1 LSPPL
6 FIVSRIGSAFS
17 FRKHLCCGPVCGSP
31 SVPSMQL
38 NEPIQASVEVRYTA
52 CSFDDPRRQF
62 GALRLF
68 TLRGRPFH
76 TSPQPGSFFTPL
88 SFCTPRFGQH
98 NMQNQLSLWL
108 RPYLRRYSKFGE
120 ASFTLTQFF
129 RDQAATAAPV
139 APRAETGPFGGVK
152 KRLRPEESGGE
163 VEVEGGGGGNG
174 RRARPHIE
182 VSFEELAGNAG
193 FTSGE
198 VSGRWGCP
206 S

>member
-1 LSPPL
+1 
-6 FIVSRIGSAFS
+6 
-17 FRKHLCCGPVCGSP
+17 
-31 SVPSMQL
+31 
-38 NEPIQASVEVRYTA
+38 
-52 CSFDDPRRQF
+52 
-62 GALRLF
+62 
-68 TLRGRPFH
+68 
-76 TSPQPGSFFTPL
+76 
-88 SFCTPRFGQH
+88 
-98 NMQNQLSLWL
+98 MQNQLSLWL

-129 RDQAATAAPV
+129 RDQAATAPPV

-163 VEVEGGGGGNG
+163 FEVEGGGGGNG

-193 FTSGE
+193 FTSGG

-206 S
+206 FFVTLNSCVMSSVCLAVPSSFGFMPRFPKAPLVQGFASLPCLACCPHRSV